1 MNIKER
7 KQHRKGGT
15 VVPPSNF
22 QFVTTE
28 IVMAKQVTNIFLA
41 HTGAHA
47 HASAYASAKV
57 LKVLIDSSVCNT
69 DFKIELKLI

>member
-1 MNIKER
+1 MTMNIKER

-28 IVMAKQVTNIFLA
+28 IVMDKQVTNIFLA
-41 HTGAHA
+41 HTGARARTHTYTRKKA
-47 HASAYASAKV
+47 VKYEPTG
-57 LKVLIDSSVCNT
+57 I
-69 DFKIELKLI
+69 F

>member
-1 MNIKER
+1 MTMTIKER

-28 IVMAKQVTNIFLA
+28 IVMDKQVTNIFLA
-41 HTGAHA
+41 RTGAHA
-47 HASAYASAKV
+47 RTHTYAREKA
-57 LKVLIDSSVCNT
+57 LNLRR
-69 DFKIELKLI
+69 

>member
-1 MNIKER
+1 MNIRER

-28 IVMAKQVTNIFLA
+28 IVMDKQVTNIFLA
-41 HTGAHA
+41 HASAHA
-47 HASAYASAKV
+47 HARAHASAKV
-57 LKVLIDSSVCNT
+57 INILIDSSVCNT
-69 DFKIELKLI
+69 DFNI

>member
-28 IVMAKQVTNIFLA
+28 IVMDKQVTNIFLA
-41 HTGAHA
+41 HTGAHVRT
-47 HASAYASAKV
+47 HTYARGKA
-57 LKVLIDSSVCNT
+57 LNLRR
-69 DFKIELKLI
+69 

>member
-7 KQHRKGGT
+7 KLHRKGGT

-28 IVMAKQVTNIFLA
+28 IVMDKQVTNIFLA
-41 HTGAHA
+41 HAGAHA
-47 HASAYASAKV
+47 RTHTYAREKAIN
-57 LKVLIDSSVCNT
+57 LRR
-69 DFKIELKLI
+69 